1 MAGISSLGSGSG
13 MDLNG
18 LIDKLMTAEKAPLKD
33 LLLKEASYQAKISAY
48 GSVKSALSAFQNSVK
63 ALSSVQGFKS
73 TSATLADTSIAT
85 VTSSSLAQPGSYS
98 LEVSQLAQN
107 QKLTSSSFSTPNAG
121 IGTGTLTIQF
131 GTVNTQNTESTADD
145 TFTGNANVKK
155 AAFSVTIDEKNN
167 TLSGIRDA
175 INSSKSN
182 TGVSASILNDGTG
195 NRLVLTSKDTGAENS
210 LKISVSDADGNSTD
224 TGGLSALAY
233 DPAGVRNLTETQA
246 AKDAK
251 FKIDGISVSKPT
263 NLVGDAIQGLTIN
276 LTKVSSPTSTG
287 AITLAPTT
295 ITVGSDLNGIKDS
308 IKGFVKAYNELNK
321 TLKEVSS
328 YTPGNGAAA
337 AKAAPLNGESSI
349 RAIQNQMRSVVNQM
363 QGEGSYFQSLSD
375 VGVSFSGYTTDAKG
389 VIVGG
394 ASPKGDL
401 VLNEAKLQVAITSH
415 PNDVANLFTVNGVAS
430 NSQITFLS
438 GSLATQAGNYA
449 VEVTTPAS
457 QAKYA
462 SATALS
468 FFKVDATNHSK
479 AVTLDGVT
487 ANLTLDDSSYTSDAL
502 AVQIKAKVEA
512 DSTLFTAGD
521 TISVV
526 FNSLSKNFDISRLRS
541 GTTTSMVLPMTIA
554 ANPVVITDDNKSL
567 MLSVNGTS
575 SQAITLTKGSY
586 ATMADLAAEMQS
598 KINGDEVLSKA
609 GKSVGV
615 VFNESTS
622 KFDIVSS
629 EYGSKSEIQ
638 ITSTGDMGTS
648 TTAATLGLTVGGYS
662 KGADVEGKI
671 GGENA
676 KGVGQALTGTGLSEG
691 MSLIVKANV
700 AGDYG
705 FVSFNRGVAYS
716 LDKTLEGMLKENT
729 GYLAKQSSG
738 VTNSITQLEEKRV
751 RMNRQY
757 DATEALYRKQFTAMD
772 IAIATLKSTS
782 SNLTAQLAG
791 LSK

>member
-18 LIDKLMTAEKAPLKD
+18 LIDKLMAAEKAPLKD
-33 LLLKEASYQAKISAY
+33 LLLKEASYQSKISAF
-48 GSVKSALSAFQNSVK
+48 GSVKSALSAFQTSVK
-63 ALSSVQGFKS
+63 SLSSVQGFKS
-73 TSATLADTSIAT
+73 TSASLADASIAT
-85 VTSSSLAQPGSYS
+85 VSSSSLAQPGSYS

-107 QKLTSSSFSTPNAG
+107 QKLTSTAFSSPNAG

-131 GTVNTQNTESTADD
+131 GTVNTQNTDSTADD
-145 TFTGNANVKK
+145 TFTANANVKK
-155 AAFSVTIDEKNN
+155 AAFSIVIDGKNN
-167 TLSGIRDA
+167 TLSGVRDA
-175 INSSKSN
+175 INNSKNN

-195 NRLVLTSKDTGAENS
+195 NRLVLTSKETGAENS

-224 TGGLSALAY
+224 IGGLSALAY
-233 DPAGVRNLTETQA
+233 DPAGVRNLAETQS

-287 AITLAPTT
+287 ATTLAPTT

-321 TLKEVSS
+321 ILKEVSS
-328 YTPGNGAAA
+328 YTPGNGASA

-363 QGEGSYFQSLSD
+363 QGEGSYFKSLSD

-401 VLNEAKLQVAITSH
+401 VLNEAKLQAAITSH

-430 NSQITFLS
+430 NNQVTFLS

-449 VEVTTPAS
+449 VEVTTPAA

-462 SATALS
+462 SASALS
-468 FFKVDATNHSK
+468 FFKVDVSNHSK
-479 AVTLDGVT
+479 AVTFDGVT
-487 ANLTLDDSSYTSDAL
+487 ANLTLDNNNYTTDAL
-502 AVQIKAKVEA
+502 AAQIKSKIEA
-512 DSTLFTAGD
+512 DSTLYTAGD
-521 TISVV
+521 TVSVV

-541 GTTTSMVLPMTIA
+541 GTTTSMVLPMTTA
-554 ANPVVITDDNKSL
+554 ANPVEITDDNKTL

-575 SQAITLTKGSY
+575 SQAIALTKGNY

-598 KINGDEVLSKA
+598 KINGDETLSKA
-609 GKSVGV
+609 GKTVGV
-615 VFNESTS
+615 VFNELTS
-622 KFDIVSS
+622 KFDIFSS

-638 ITSTGDMGTS
+638 ITGTGDVGTS
-648 TTAATLGLTVGGYS
+648 TTAATLGLTVGGYNR
-662 KGADVEGKI
+662 GTDVEGKI
-671 GGENA
+671 GGETA

-691 MSLIVKANV
+691 MNLIVTAST

-705 FVSFNRGVAYS
+705 YVSFNRGVAYS
-716 LDKTLEGMLKENT
+716 LDKTLEGMLKENS
-729 GYLAKQSSG
+729 GFLAKQTQG
-738 VTNSITQLEEKRV
+738 VTSSITQLEQKRV

-772 IAIATLKSTS
+772 IAIATLKNTS
-782 SNLTAQLAG
+782 NSLTAQLAG

>member
-33 LLLKEASYQAKISAY
+33 LLLKEASYQSKISAF
-48 GSVKSALSAFQNSVK
+48 GSVKSALSAFQTSVK
-63 ALSSVQGFKS
+63 SLSSVQGFKS
-73 TSATLADTSIAT
+73 TSASLADASIAT
-85 VTSSSLAQPGSYS
+85 VSSSSLAQPGSYS

-107 QKLTSSSFSTPNAG
+107 QKLTSTAFSSPNAG

-131 GTVNTQNTESTADD
+131 GTVNTQNTDSTADD
-145 TFTGNANVKK
+145 TFTANANVKK
-155 AAFSVTIDEKNN
+155 AAFSIVIDGKNN
-167 TLSGIRDA
+167 TLSGVRDA
-175 INSSKSN
+175 INNSKNN

-195 NRLVLTSKDTGAENS
+195 NRLVLTSKETGAENS

-233 DPAGVRNLTETQA
+233 DPAGVRNLAETQS

-287 AITLAPTT
+287 ATTLAPTT

-321 TLKEVSS
+321 ILKEVSS
-328 YTPGNGAAA
+328 YTPGNGASA

-363 QGEGSYFQSLSD
+363 QGEGSYFKSLSD

-401 VLNEAKLQVAITSH
+401 VLNEVKLQAAITSH

-430 NSQITFLS
+430 NNQVTFLS

-449 VEVTTPAS
+449 VEVTTPAA

-462 SATALS
+462 SASALS
-468 FFKVDATNHSK
+468 FFKVDVSNHSK

-487 ANLTLDDSSYTSDAL
+487 ANLTLDDNNYTTDTL
-502 AVQIKAKVEA
+502 AAQIKSKIEA
-512 DSTLFTAGD
+512 DSTLYTAGD
-521 TISVV
+521 TVSVV

-541 GTTTSMVLPMTIA
+541 GTTTSMVLPMTTA
-554 ANPVVITDDNKSL
+554 ANPVEITDDNKTL

-575 SQAITLTKGSY
+575 SQTIALTKGNY

-598 KINGDEVLSKA
+598 KINGDETLSKA
-609 GKSVGV
+609 GKTVGV
-615 VFNESTS
+615 VFNELTS
-622 KFDIVSS
+622 KFDIFSS

-638 ITSTGDMGTS
+638 ITGTGDVGTS
-648 TTAATLGLTVGGYS
+648 TTAATLGLTVGGYNR
-662 KGADVEGKI
+662 GTDVEGKI
-671 GGENA
+671 GGETA

-691 MSLIVKANV
+691 MNLIVTAST

-705 FVSFNRGVAYS
+705 YVSFNRGVAYS
-716 LDKTLEGMLKENT
+716 LDKTLEGMLKENS
-729 GYLAKQSSG
+729 GFLAKQTQG
-738 VTNSITQLEEKRV
+738 VTSSITQLEQKRV

-782 SNLTAQLAG
+782 NNLTAQLAG